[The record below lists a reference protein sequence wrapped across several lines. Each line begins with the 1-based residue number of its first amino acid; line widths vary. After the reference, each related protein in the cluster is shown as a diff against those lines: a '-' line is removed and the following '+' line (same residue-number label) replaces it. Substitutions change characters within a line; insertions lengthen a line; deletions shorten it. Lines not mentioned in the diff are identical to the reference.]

1 MKDSIFHKF
10 NLKTP
15 AYVYDADKI
24 INVLEIMNKIQE
36 DSSCFLLY
44 SIKSANNIGLLELI
58 RPYVNGFSCSSM
70 FELQLAKEILDS
82 KQTVHISTPG
92 FNKNELN
99 KLSTLSDFITLNSI
113 TQLNNFSDEIK
124 TKSSCGIRINPE
136 LSFVSDARFDPC
148 RSFSKLGIPLTYLNE
163 DKNFNSIDWS
173 VIDGIHVHNNCE
185 SINFDEM
192 RQTISKIML
201 VLKQH
206 QIELKWFNL
215 GGGYLIDSGNDF
227 LPLVDT
233 IRWLQDNFSVDVYF
247 EPGKAVTGNAGYLIA
262 SVIDLFRNGGEQIA
276 ILDAS
281 INHLPE
287 VFEYQYQPKVMYS
300 QDITDYKY
308 HLAGSSCLS
317 GDLFGEYCFEGP
329 LELGSLVV
337 FENVGAYMQVKANM
351 FNGINLPSIYL
362 LDENSNFRL
371 LKEYDYNSFRDRL

>member
-1 MKDSIFHKF
+1 
-10 NLKTP
+10 
-15 AYVYDADKI
+15 
-24 INVLEIMNKIQE
+24 
-36 DSSCFLLY
+36 
-44 SIKSANNIGLLELI
+44 
-58 RPYVNGFSCSSM
+58 
-70 FELQLAKEILDS
+70 
-82 KQTVHISTPG
+82 
-92 FNKNELN
+92 
-99 KLSTLSDFITLNSI
+99 
-113 TQLNNFSDEIK
+113 
-124 TKSSCGIRINPE
+124 
-136 LSFVSDARFDPC
+136 
-148 RSFSKLGIPLTYLNE
+148 
-163 DKNFNSIDWS
+163 
-173 VIDGIHVHNNCE
+173 
-185 SINFDEM
+185 
-192 RQTISKIML
+192 ML

-262 SVIDLFRNGGEQIA
+262 SVIDLFHSGGEQIA
-276 ILDAS
+276 ILDTS

-300 QDITDYKY
+300 HDITDYKY

-317 GDLFGEYCFEGP
+317 GDLFGEYCFEDP